1 MIVNGYVKDY
11 KYAGDGTLLIKV
23 RIPSIHGPMSQR
35 EYNGKQ
41 VRGYVTDNDLP
52 YYPSLLLPH
61 LPNSGEVVALTST
74 NDKNSQFLVL
84 GLTGGAYYST
94 VTDGG
99 NS

>member
-1 MIVNGYVKDY
+1 MIINGYTKGY

-35 EYNGKQ
+35 EYQGKQ
-41 VRGYVTDNDLP
+41 VRGYVNDDDLP

-61 LPNSGEVVALTST
+61 LPNDGEVVALTST
-74 NDKNSQFLVL
+74 NEQSSKFLVL
-84 GLTGGAYYST
+84 GLTGGAYYANL
-94 VTDGG
+94 TDGG